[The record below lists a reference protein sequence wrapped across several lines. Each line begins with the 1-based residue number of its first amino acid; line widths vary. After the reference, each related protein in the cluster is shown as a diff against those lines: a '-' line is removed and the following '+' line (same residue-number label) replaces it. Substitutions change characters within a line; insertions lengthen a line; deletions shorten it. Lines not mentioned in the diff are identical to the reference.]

1 MFSEKKQNRTLMKI
15 KILLTVIFALTSL
28 PVVAKNAIDPD
39 LGIKL
44 NTTKKDDREGLE
56 KFDFDKLFQNAERYY
71 KDAKAWQKIKCE
83 PKSGF
88 ICTKHTCDKRAAE
101 YFVILDKKA
110 GTVTRCDKENNCESF
125 EAEFEQTGVFFN
137 IQAKGP
143 IGTLIRVL
151 GDYRYKEIT
160 TVGLDA
166 YIANGECLVV
176 TE

>member
-1 MFSEKKQNRTLMKI
+1 MFSNKKQNRMLMKI
-15 KILLTVIFALTSL
+15 KILLTLIFALTSSQIF
-28 PVVAKNAIDPD
+28 AKDALDPD
-39 LGIKL
+39 LSIKL
-44 NTTKKDDREGLE
+44 TTTKKDDREGLD

-88 ICTKHTCDKRAAE
+88 ICTKHTCDKRPPSHV
-101 YFVILDKKA
+101 VILDKKA
-110 GTVTRCDKENNCESF
+110 ETVTRCDQANNCESF
-125 EAEFEQTGVFFN
+125 DAEFEQTGVFFN

-166 YIANGECLVV
+166 YIANGECVV
-176 TE
+176 ISE

>member
-1 MFSEKKQNRTLMKI
+1 MKI
-15 KILLTVIFALTSL
+15 KILFMVIFAMITTQAL
-28 PVVAKNAIDPD
+28 AKKAIDPD
-39 LGIKL
+39 LNIEIA
-44 NTTKKDDREGLE
+44 TKKTDNREELHQVN
-56 KFDFDKLFQNAERYY
+56 FDKLLANAEKYY
-71 KDAKAWQKIKCE
+71 RDAKSWKKIKCE

-88 ICTKHTCDKRAAE
+88 VCAKHDCKERPAKH
-101 YFVILDKKA
+101 FVILDKKA
-110 GTVTRCDKENNCESF
+110 ETITRCEDKECETF

-137 IQAKGP
+137 ISSKGP

-166 YIANGECLVV
+166 YISNGECLVV